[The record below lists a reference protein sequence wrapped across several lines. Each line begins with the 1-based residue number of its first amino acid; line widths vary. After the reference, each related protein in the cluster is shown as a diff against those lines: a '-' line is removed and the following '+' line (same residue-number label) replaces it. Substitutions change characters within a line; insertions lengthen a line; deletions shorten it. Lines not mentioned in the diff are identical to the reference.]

1 MIPNPI
7 LEGYST
13 PTAIRLYKSQF
24 DASNY
29 NFSLTLDLSTVIRF
43 CKIQII
49 AVYMWSEC
57 YMIAVS
63 IANKVLVTL
72 NGFFGFLILFFFFFW
87 SGGKKG
93 GPMLLLYYSC
103 VAPIFVINV
112 PPNNLLPYI
121 LMQVFESNRQI

>member
-1 MIPNPI
+1 
-7 LEGYST
+7 
-13 PTAIRLYKSQF
+13 
-24 DASNY
+24 
-29 NFSLTLDLSTVIRF
+29 
-43 CKIQII
+43 
-49 AVYMWSEC
+49 
-57 YMIAVS
+57 MIAVS